1 MPKPTVLKV
10 VKQSKTINKYLR
22 INTNPP
28 PPSFIGLNVVIFL
41 MYIFSKKSYADI
53 NG

>member
-1 MPKPTVLKV
+1 MPNPTVLKV
-10 VKQSKTINKYLR
+10 VKQSKAINKYLR
-22 INTNPP
+22 INIDPP
-28 PPSFIGLNVVIFL
+28 LSFIGLNVVIFL